1 MFRRI
6 ELYREENRK
15 AGEKTDGD
23 KKADKEEIVSETDE
37 QKKEE
42 MEVKLSQTLGEIR
55 VKHFAQTESKGRSK
69 R

>member
-1 MFRRI
+1 MRRI
-6 ELYREENRK
+6 ETYREENRRT
-15 AGEKTDGD
+15 GEKTGAD
-23 KKADKEEIVSETDE
+23 KKPDKEEIETDE